1 MTLIIWALLLPA
13 VIVVTATWAW
23 RYQLRVLR
31 LLQRADHRFDHQ
43 PTVRLASVA
52 VTDHDRVALEV
63 EHPGGEGGEVMEQIA
78 VALDVPSLALSTLRA
93 WHDGQAALILIVP
106 AGRNIVR
113 FRCEDPPETL
123 TLRRVAS

>member
-1 MTLIIWALLLPA
+1 MTLIVWVLLLPA
-13 VIVVTATWAW
+13 VIVITATWAW

-31 LLQRADHRFDHQ
+31 LLQRAEHRFDDQ

-63 EHPGGEGGEVMEQIA
+63 EHPGEQGVEQIA
-78 VALDVPSLALSTLRA
+78 VALDVPSVALSTLRA

-113 FRCEDPPETL
+113 FRCDDPPETL

>member
-1 MTLIIWALLLPA
+1 VTLVVFLLLLPA

-23 RYQLRVLR
+23 RYQLRVLS
-31 LLQRADHRFDHQ
+31 LLQRADHRFDTY
-43 PTVRLASVA
+43 PKVRLAGVA
-52 VTDHDRVALEV
+52 ITDHDRVALEV
-63 EHPGGEGGEVMEQIA
+63 EHPGASGLEQFA
-78 VALDVPSLALSTLRA
+78 VALDVPSVALSTLQA
-93 WHDGQAALILIVP
+93 WHDGRAPLILIVP

>member
-1 MTLIIWALLLPA
+1 MTLIVWVLLLPA

-31 LLQRADHRFDHQ
+31 LLQRADHRLDSQ
-43 PTVRLASVA
+43 PRVRLASVA
-52 VTDHDRVALEV
+52 VTDHDRVDLEV
-63 EHPGGEGGEVMEQIA
+63 EHPGEQGVEQIA
-78 VALDVPSLALSTLRA
+78 VALDVPSVALSTLRA

-113 FRCEDPPETL
+113 FRCVDPPETL